1 MLERAVALAAPE
13 GYVRPFLD
21 AGEPMRRLLRQAV
34 ARDIQVEYAQKLLT
48 AFAAQARRDS
58 AFPALPDAAA
68 TPLYE
73 PLTEREQQVLRL
85 LAVGLSSTEVA
96 DELVLAVSTVRSY
109 IKTIYR
115 KLDVHD
121 RDEAITKGQQLG
133 VI

>member
-1 MLERAVALAAPE
+1 M
-13 GYVRPFLD
+13 
-21 AGEPMRRLLRQAV
+21 
-34 ARDIQVEYAQKLLT
+34 
-48 AFAAQARRDS
+48 
-58 AFPALPDAAA
+58 LPDTA
-68 TPLYE
+68 TAPLYE
-73 PLTEREQQVLRL
+73 PLTERERQVLRL

-121 RDEAITKGQQLG
+121 RDKAITRGQQLG